1 MASLDNLQFKQ
12 TGGNQRVNQRINDLN
27 NQVTGTL
34 NSANDQQFGVQA
46 NAQKALE
53 ARAKQTQDAIRA
65 MLGSSQNDIKNAVMG
80 RETDLDQKVHN
91 QAKEASS
98 AGIAGLQAR
107 IDNAVNDVKSKMAAS
122 SPDQQSAYQNV
133 LDQFGKLNAK
143 NYVDQVLPHIGF
155 NETVNQQEADN
166 LNRINALLGSTDKI
180 NVNATNP
187 MGTANI
193 RTNNFDPEFQRI
205 MSMIPAF
212 TPAGPNQA
220 PIDNA
225 ANQSA
230 QRVVS
235 TLPGNQIQPAN
246 KDVATTIGQM
256 LGSNISSTPNK
267 NKAANYNPFKSLG
280 MG

>member
-1 MASLDNLQFKQ
+1 
-12 TGGNQRVNQRINDLN
+12 
-27 NQVTGTL
+27 
-34 NSANDQQFGVQA
+34 
-46 NAQKALE
+46 
-53 ARAKQTQDAIRA
+53 
-65 MLGSSQNDIKNAVMG
+65 
-80 RETDLDQKVHN
+80 
-91 QAKEASS
+91 
-98 AGIAGLQAR
+98 
-107 IDNAVNDVKSKMAAS
+107 MAAS